1 MSPSIETH
9 SNSAGQNGMHRKF
22 LSEVRRDLVSQAGRI
37 IPDLQTISELGQ
49 TAFNGGLVDDRKYL
63 VCSDL
68 FALKCKTHIDQ
79 IENIIQGTVSLPNT
93 SALRDKI
100 TDTFIST
107 LWDNLQHPPLSYLG
121 DQFKYRTADG
131 SYNVCFPILLAG

>member
-9 SNSAGQNGMHRKF
+9 SISAGQNGMHRKF

-68 FALKCKTHIDQ
+68 FAPKCK
-79 IENIIQGTVSLPNT
+79 SLHSPD
-93 SALRDKI
+93 RKY
-100 TDTFIST
+100 
-107 LWDNLQHPPLSYLG
+107 HPG
-121 DQFKYRTADG
+121 HG
-131 SYNVCFPILLAG
+131 ILAQ